1 MTEWDAD
8 AYRQVSALQR
18 WLAAKSLANV
28 GLKGDERILDL
39 GCGDGAITAEIA
51 ARQPHATVLGVDAS
65 HAMVAFAART
75 FPSAAHPNLAF
86 RVADAA
92 QLSFA
97 DAFDLVVS
105 FNCLH
110 WVRDQA
116 AALRGI
122 RAALAPGGR
131 THLRLVARGARQ
143 SLEAVIEE
151 TRRSAAWARYF
162 ADYQPPYLHLTPD
175 EYSALARESGL
186 CVERIDMQQEAWDFQ
201 SRPAFVHFAEATFVE
216 WTRLIPAAARA
227 DFIAE
232 VLDRYRL
239 LGDGTPAPAHVFTFY
254 QMEVALRRDH

>member
-8 AYRQVSALQR
+8 AYRHVSALQR
-18 WLAAKSLANV
+18 WLAEKSLANV
-28 GLKGDERILDL
+28 ELRGDERILDL
-39 GCGDGAITAEIA
+39 GCGDGTITAEIA
-51 ARQPHATVLGVDAS
+51 ARQPRATVLGVDAS
-65 HAMVAFAART
+65 RAMVACAART
-75 FPSAAHPNLAF
+75 FPPAAHPNLAF

-92 QLSFA
+92 QLPFA

-122 RAALAPGGR
+122 RAALAPGGH
-131 THLRLVARGARQ
+131 THLRLVARGARR

-151 TRRSAAWARYF
+151 TRRSAAWAPYF
-162 ADYQPPYLHLTPD
+162 VDYRTPYVHLTPD
-175 EYSALARESGL
+175 EYGALARESGL

-201 SRPAFVHFAEATFVE
+201 SHPAFVHFAEATFVE
-216 WTRLIPAAARA
+216 WTRLIPADARA
-227 DFIAE
+227 DFIAD

-239 LGDGTPAPAHVFTFY
+239 LGDGTPAQADVFTFY
-254 QMEVALRRDH
+254 QMEVVARRDY